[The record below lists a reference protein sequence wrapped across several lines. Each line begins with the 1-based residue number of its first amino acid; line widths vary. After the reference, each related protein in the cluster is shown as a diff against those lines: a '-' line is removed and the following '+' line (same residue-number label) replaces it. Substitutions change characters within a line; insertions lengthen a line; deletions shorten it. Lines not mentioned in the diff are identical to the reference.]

1 MLGQIILIFVL
12 IIFGVYVF
20 RIRTVL
26 TDRIILLLLAC
37 GGLVLVIQPDFST
50 WIANRVGIGRG
61 TDLILYVFILFSLF
75 YFVGISSD
83 LKKIERQLTEV
94 VRAQA
99 LQNPQF
105 GNDSSG
111 SASGLTSPGVDEVHD
126 NAEQQPPERP

>member
-1 MLGQIILIFVL
+1 MNVQLSQVILVIIL
-12 IIFGVYVF
+12 IIFGLYVF
-20 RIRTVL
+20 RLRTVL

-37 GGLVLVIQPDFST
+37 GGLVLVIYPDLST
-50 WIANRVGIGRG
+50 RLANSIGIGRG

-99 LQNPQF
+99 LQHPQF
-105 GNDSSG
+105 GND
-111 SASGLTSPGVDEVHD
+111 P
-126 NAEQQPPERP
+126 QQKHRERQ